1 MSNAR
6 GVNARGAL
14 GRYGEELAAR
24 RLTEAGMTVLERNW
38 RCGRTGEID
47 IVARDGDALVVCE
60 VKTRRAGAFEHPM
73 AAVTPTKADR
83 LRGLARTLAA
93 GTRRGPTGR
102 RPHRRRGRRPPR
114 ARRTR
119 RGARTGGG
127 LMGFARTCSVALVGV
142 EGVIVEVQADL
153 EPGVAAFTL
162 VGLPD
167 KSLTESKDRVRAA
180 VVNSGAEWPQKK
192 LTVGLSP
199 ASVPK
204 AGSGFDLAVAC
215 AVLGASERIDPRM
228 LSDIVMIGE
237 LGLDGRVR
245 PVRGILP
252 AVLAAAEAGYEQV
265 VVPECAAAEASLVP
279 GVSVLG
285 VRTLRQ
291 LIAVLADEPVPDEE
305 PDEGRPDP
313 LMAGLRLPGTGAATG
328 MHTVGA
334 AQQDQGHDLADVV
347 GQLAAR
353 TAVEVAAAG
362 GHHLFLEGPPGAG
375 KTMLAER
382 LPAILPSLAKEESL
396 EVTAVHS
403 VAGLLPAGKPLV
415 DVPPYC
421 APHHSATMQA
431 LVGGGQGVARPGA
444 VSLAHR
450 GVLFLDETPEFSSQ
464 ALDALRQPLE
474 AGHVVIARSAGVVRF
489 PAKFLMV
496 LAANPCPCGRFSRTD
511 DLCECPPA
519 AIRRYQARLSGPLLD
534 RVDLRVEVDRVTRSE
549 LSQSAARGESTAVVA
564 ERVRA
569 ARERAA
575 LRLAGT
581 LWRTNSEVPG
591 RELRSRWHAAPGA
604 MDEAERSLERGLLTA
619 RGLDRVLRVAW
630 TIADLVGH
638 DRPDAADVNLALQ
651 LRTGVPRGMPMAIG
665 ALT

>member
-1 MSNAR
+1 
-6 GVNARGAL
+6 
-14 GRYGEELAAR
+14 
-24 RLTEAGMTVLERNW
+24 
-38 RCGRTGEID
+38 
-47 IVARDGDALVVCE
+47 
-60 VKTRRAGAFEHPM
+60 
-73 AAVTPTKADR
+73 
-83 LRGLARTLAA
+83 
-93 GTRRGPTGR
+93 
-102 RPHRRRGRRPPR
+102 
-114 ARRTR
+114 
-119 RGARTGGG
+119 
-127 LMGFARTCSVALVGV
+127 MGFARTCSVALVGV
-142 EGVIVEVQADL
+142 EGVVVEVQADL

-167 KSLTESKDRVRAA
+167 KSLTESRDRVRAA
-180 VVNSGAEWPQKK
+180 VVNSGGEWPQKK

-215 AVLGASERIDPRM
+215 AVLGASERIDPRV
-228 LSDIVMIGE
+228 LADIVMIGE

-252 AVLAAAEAGYEQV
+252 AVLAAADAGYEQV

-305 PDEGRPDP
+305 PDDPGRPDP
-313 LMAGLRLPGTGAATG
+313 LLAGLRVPGTGAATG
-328 MHTVGA
+328 MHSSGA
-334 AQQDQGHDLADVV
+334 AQQDHGHDLADVV
-347 GQLAAR
+347 GQISAR

-382 LPAILPSLAKEESL
+382 LPAILPRLAREESL

-403 VAGLLPAGKPLV
+403 VAGLLPPGKPLI
-415 DVPPYC
+415 DAAPYC

-431 LVGGGQGVARPGA
+431 LVGGGPGIARPGA
-444 VSLAHR
+444 VSLSHR
-450 GVLFLDETPEFSSQ
+450 GVLFLDETPEFSTQ

-489 PAKFLMV
+489 PARFLMV
-496 LAANPCPCGRFSRTD
+496 LAANPCPCGRFSQTD
-511 DLCECPPA
+511 DFCECPPS

-534 RVDLRVEVDRVTRSE
+534 RVDLRVQVDRVTRDQ
-549 LSQSAARGESTAVVA
+549 LAGRGARGESTAVVA
-564 ERVRA
+564 DRVRA

-575 LRLAGT
+575 TRFAGSP
-581 LWRTNSEVPG
+581 WRTNSDVPG
-591 RELRSRWHAAPGA
+591 RELRSRWHAVSGA
-604 MDEAERSLERGLLTA
+604 MDEAERNLERGVLTA

-630 TIADLVGH
+630 TVADLAGH
-638 DRPDAADVNLALQ
+638 DRPDATDVALALQ
-651 LRTGVPRGMPMAIG
+651 LRTGVPRGVPMAIG
-665 ALT
+665 APA

>member
-1 MSNAR
+1 
-6 GVNARGAL
+6 
-14 GRYGEELAAR
+14 
-24 RLTEAGMTVLERNW
+24 
-38 RCGRTGEID
+38 
-47 IVARDGDALVVCE
+47 
-60 VKTRRAGAFEHPM
+60 
-73 AAVTPTKADR
+73 
-83 LRGLARTLAA
+83 
-93 GTRRGPTGR
+93 
-102 RPHRRRGRRPPR
+102 
-114 ARRTR
+114 
-119 RGARTGGG
+119 
-127 LMGFARTCSVALVGV
+127 MGFARTCSVALVGV
-142 EGVIVEVQADL
+142 EGVVVEVQADL

-167 KSLTESKDRVRAA
+167 KSLTESRDRVRAA
-180 VVNSGAEWPQKK
+180 VVNSGGEWPQKK

-215 AVLGASERIDPRM
+215 AVLGASERIDPRV
-228 LSDIVMIGE
+228 LADIVMIGE

-252 AVLAAAEAGYEQV
+252 AVLAAADAGYEQV

-305 PDEGRPDP
+305 PDEPGRPDP
-313 LMAGLRLPGTGAATG
+313 LLAGLRVPGTGAATG
-328 MHTVGA
+328 MHSSGA
-334 AQQDQGHDLADVV
+334 AQQDHGHDLADVV
-347 GQLAAR
+347 GQISAR

-382 LPAILPSLAKEESL
+382 LPAVLPRLAREESL

-403 VAGLLPAGKPLV
+403 VAGLLPPGKPLI
-415 DVPPYC
+415 DAAPYC

-431 LVGGGQGVARPGA
+431 LVGGGPGIARPGA
-444 VSLAHR
+444 VSLSHR
-450 GVLFLDETPEFSSQ
+450 GVLFLDETPEFNTQ

-496 LAANPCPCGRFSRTD
+496 LAANPCPCGRFSQTD
-511 DLCECPPA
+511 DFCECPPS

-534 RVDLRVEVDRVTRSE
+534 RVDLRVQVDRVTRDQ
-549 LSQSAARGESTAVVA
+549 LAGRGARGESTAVVA
-564 ERVRA
+564 DRVRA

-575 LRLAGT
+575 MRFAGT
-581 LWRTNSEVPG
+581 PWRTNSEVPG
-591 RELRSRWHAAPGA
+591 RELRSRWHAVSGA
-604 MDEAERSLERGLLTA
+604 MDEAERNLERGVLTA

-630 TIADLVGH
+630 TVADLAGH
-638 DRPDAADVNLALQ
+638 DRPDATDVALALQ
-651 LRTGVPRGMPMAIG
+651 LRTGVPRGVPMAIG
-665 ALT
+665 APA